1 MANNLINA
9 SELLEKINTLWS
21 EHAKLIN
28 QANEPLQKYTN
39 LAKLPSNYAKNLQ
52 EVTDVSNKLR
62 KSTDELTKT
71 EKQLQAQQKADVIL
85 RNKRIKAFEKQD
97 KAIAREQKAL
107 ERTSGLYNKVQQRV
121 KSLTLQYNQLA
132 TKKALGQKLTTSE
145 LSGLKQITLQLNKY
159 DAVLKKVDAD
169 VGKHQRNVGNYKS
182 AYDGLGFSITQL
194 AREAPAFANSVQTG
208 FMAISNNLPMLFDEI
223 AKTKR
228 EVASLRA
235 EGIQTSGT
243 FARLAKSIFSFQ
255 TLLSVGVTLLT
266 LYGKDIV
273 NFISDLIKGDNAVTS
288 LADGFRGL
296 GDEAKTSIGRLK
308 GLIGV
313 TQDLTRTDEERLRA
327 IKDINDEYPTFN
339 TNILEEKDNLELVNK
354 EVEKYIGLLISR
366 ARVKQSEAKIGGL
379 VQEQL
384 DLEESI
390 LKRQKDISDERQSQL
405 RTLVK
410 GIVETRKLENSD
422 KERLKAISEYD
433 KIYSSASFS
442 EQILLKAY
450 EKELYLKEKIQK
462 ETSNIVNNTIDEEES
477 IKGTVKYYESLIS
490 ANNQLIKEKK
500 TLNELSD
507 VRKLQAE
514 NKQYQRQID
523 LILGTKNG
531 TVDRIDVLKVNAK
544 ETQSLSEII
553 REHIKVLTDA
563 RDMTLGG
570 SQEYAVL
577 TKEIEKYN
585 DILNGTIKT
594 TDLLLDSEYLSR
606 VKSAQDGVKAR
617 EEAEKKKTEITA
629 YYAKQREEI
638 EREVEQNVRELI
650 NASVD
655 AMFQKKLDNYERE
668 GQLLNKTEER
678 ALSNTQLSEEAQ
690 IEIKRQAQVKRD
702 EIEKKK
708 AETERKAFLLKQA
721 FEFAEITISTIKAV
735 AQLKAQASIL
745 LANPITAPLAPI
757 ALGQI
762 PLVITSGAIAGAT
775 VLAQTIPAFKDGVI
789 GFEGGQAIV
798 GDGGKHEYIRTP
810 DGTVTK
816 TPKTD
821 TLVNLP
827 KGTDVFKDENAFM
840 SSLNKELGING
851 ISPLSNI
858 LSRSIMPNIT
868 NKGISK
874 EDLKEVFSNEISKLN
889 NTIKNKSETS
899 FNFDE
904 KGFNTFITSR
914 GGKTKVLNA
923 RVTGRGKTNR

>member
-9 SELLEKINTLWS
+9 SELLEKINSLWS

-52 EVTDVSNKLR
+52 EVANVSDKLR
-62 KSTDELTKT
+62 KSTAELTKI

-85 RNKRIKAFEKQD
+85 RNKRIKAFDKQD
-97 KAIAREQKAL
+97 KAILREQKAL

-182 AYDGLGFSITQL
+182 AYDGLGWSVAQL
-194 AREAPAFANSVQTG
+194 AREAPAFANSIQTG

-243 FARLAKSIFSFQ
+243 FSRLAKSIFSFQ

-266 LYGKDIV
+266 IYGKDIV
-273 NFISDLIKGDNAVTS
+273 NWVSDLMSGDKALNNLAENTKKLNEESTKIASQSIPQFQALVNIVT
-288 LADGFRGL
+288 
-296 GDEAKTSIGRLK
+296 
-308 GLIGV
+308 
-313 TQDLTRTDEERLRA
+313 DLTESEERRSDA
-327 IKDINDEYPTFN
+327 IKMLKDEYPDFN
-339 TNILEEKDNLELVNK
+339 AEILKEKDNTALVNK
-354 EVEKYIGLLISR
+354 EIEQYINKIGQKAKAQASMNMMQEKYNGLII
-366 ARVKQSEAKIGGL
+366 A
-379 VQEQL
+379 EQNT
-384 DLEESI
+384 E
-390 LKRQKDISDERQSQL
+390 KERQRLLSQAQKIDPTIKNTEEAIKL
-405 RTLVK
+405 LKERKREADQYNVSTIYGTTTQNSRQASLNKLNGLMEEQDAIQREINALMDVYIDNADLVDY
-410 GIVETRKLENSD
+410 SD
-422 KERLKAISEYD
+422 KKST
-433 KIYSSASFS
+433 K
-442 EQILLKAY
+442 
-450 EKELYLKEKIQK
+450 
-462 ETSNIVNNTIDEEES
+462 T
-477 IKGTVKYYESLIS
+477 
-490 ANNQLIKEKK
+490 KEKK
-500 TLNELSD
+500 
-507 VRKLQAE
+507 V
-514 NKQYQRQID
+514 
-523 LILGTKNG
+523 
-531 TVDRIDVLKVNAK
+531 DVLKVEAK

-585 DILNGTIKT
+585 DILNGTIRT

-617 EEAEKKKTEITA
+617 EDAEKKKTEITA

-638 EREVEQNVRELI
+638 EREVERNVRELI

-668 GQLLNKTEER
+668 GQLLNETEER

-702 EIEKKK
+702 ELARKQ

-721 FEFAEITISTIKAV
+721 FEFAEITISTVKAV

-745 LANPITAPLAPI
+745 ASNPITAPLASI
-757 ALGQI
+757 ALSQI
-762 PLVITSGAIAGAT
+762 PLVITSGVIAGAT

-840 SSLNKELGING
+840 NSLNKELGING

-874 EDLKEVFSNEISKLN
+874 EDLKEVFSNEISKLS

-904 KGFNTFITSR
+904 KGFNAFITNKS
-914 GGKTKVLNA
+914 GKTKVLNA

>member
-71 EKQLQAQQKADVIL
+71 EKQLQAQQKADIVL

-182 AYDGLGFSITQL
+182 AYDGLGWSVAQL
-194 AREAPAFANSVQTG
+194 AREAPAFANSIQTG

-223 AKTKR
+223 SKTKR

-266 LYGKDIV
+266 IYGKDIV
-273 NFISDLIKGDNAVTS
+273 NWVSDLMSGDKALNNLAENTKKLNEESTKIASQSIPQFQALVNIVT
-288 LADGFRGL
+288 
-296 GDEAKTSIGRLK
+296 
-308 GLIGV
+308 
-313 TQDLTRTDEERLRA
+313 DLTESEERRADA
-327 IKDINDEYPTFN
+327 IKMLKDEYPDFN
-339 TNILEEKDNLELVNK
+339 AEILKEKDNTALVNK
-354 EVEKYIGLLISR
+354 EIEQYINKIGQKAKAQASMNMMQEKYNGLIIAEQNTEKERQRLLSQAQKIDPTIKNAEEAIKLLKERKKEADQYNVSTIYGTTTQNSR
-366 ARVKQSEAKIGGL
+366 QASLNKLNGL
-379 VQEQL
+379 MEEQDAIQREINAL
-384 DLEESI
+384 MDVYIDNADLVDYSDKKSTKTKEEKVDI
-390 LKRQKDISDERQSQL
+390 LK
-405 RTLVK
+405 
-410 GIVETRKLENSD
+410 VE
-422 KERLKAISEYD
+422 
-433 KIYSSASFS
+433 
-442 EQILLKAY
+442 
-450 EKELYLKEKIQK
+450 
-462 ETSNIVNNTIDEEES
+462 
-477 IKGTVKYYESLIS
+477 
-490 ANNQLIKEKK
+490 
-500 TLNELSD
+500 
-507 VRKLQAE
+507 
-514 NKQYQRQID
+514 
-523 LILGTKNG
+523 
-531 TVDRIDVLKVNAK
+531 AK
-544 ETQSLSEII
+544 ETKALSEII

-594 TDLLLDSEYLSR
+594 TDLLLDSEYLSS

-629 YYAKQREEI
+629 YYAKKREEI

-668 GQLLNKTEER
+668 GQLLNETEER

-702 EIEKKK
+702 ELARKQ

-745 LANPITAPLAPI
+745 ASNPITAPLASI
-757 ALGQI
+757 ALSQI

-840 SSLNKELGING
+840 NSLNKELGING

-904 KGFNTFITSR
+904 KGFNAFITNK